1 MLISHILSEKAST
14 GAYRAATSSPS
25 FGMSRRPLDETCACM
40 TCKKV
45 SRAYLHN
52 LVGKGIP
59 FAAVLMTYH
68 NIAYTQRLTKQIR
81 GAIMEQRFP
90 AFVRDFVHKHY
101 PAGDM
106 PVWVIECL
114 SEVGIDVR

>member
-1 MLISHILSEKAST
+1 MLSNLVQPVHRQSLAM
-14 GAYRAATSSPS
+14 AC
-25 FGMSRRPLDETCACM
+25 RPLDESCGCM

-45 SRAYLHN
+45 TRAYLHN

-81 GAIMEQRFP
+81 EAITGQRFP
-90 AFVRDFVHKHY
+90 AFVRDFVHKQH
-101 PAGDM
+101 PNGDI
-106 PVWVIECL
+106 PVWVIESL
-114 SEVGIDVR
+114 TEVGINVR

>member
-1 MLISHILSEKAST
+1 MEPCLLLC
-14 GAYRAATSSPS
+14 
-25 FGMSRRPLDETCACM
+25 RPLDETCGCM

-45 SRAYLHN
+45 TRAFLHN

-81 GAIMEQRFP
+81 EAITEQRFP
-90 AFVRDFVHKHY
+90 AFVREFVQKHF
-101 PAGDM
+101 PNGDT
-106 PVWVIECL
+106 PVWVIESL
-114 SEVGIDVR
+114 NEVGIDVR